1 MEPGSFTSEPQYQRP
16 DDRNA
21 MVHFIPR
28 PVIQQQM
35 PVPVATPQVVA
46 PVSSG
51 FFHFLDPQMARPL
64 FNKFGRE
71 PWIFHRLDFYGNS
84 IILGAICNALAF
96 IIYGFY
102 RCKVYRVN
110 DTFLWSVILLFGG
123 LGQITAGFL
132 EYCKGRTFPCTVYLC
147 LGFYCLSHY
156 AYYVIPNHLI
166 INQNPYM
173 YYTYDN
179 DSMAAFYAGWTF
191 IAFALLLGAIRS
203 NLFYILQMA
212 TCFAFFLLRAI
223 GEGSNSWGTKWHAA
237 GILEAISG
245 FFSLFIGIS
254 QILNNETCYRLC
266 FPTCPMSP
274 DNEID
279 MLPPHR
285 IYPQVV
291 AAPVAP
297 VVTTPVVPVV
307 EQPVV
312 PVVPVVEQPVVPVVP
327 VVEQPVAVVEQPVVP
342 VVPVVEQPVIA
353 EPDQPL

>member
-16 DDRNA
+16 DDRND
-21 MVHFIPR
+21 MVHYIPR
-28 PVIQQQM
+28 PIIHQQTVSPQIVQ
-35 PVPVATPQVVA
+35 PVPVNP
-46 PVSSG
+46 G
-51 FFHFLDPQMARPL
+51 FYHYLDPHMAGPL
-64 FNKFGRE
+64 FDKFGRE

-156 AYYVIPNHLI
+156 AYYVIPKHLL

-179 DSMAAFYAGWTF
+179 DSMATFYAGWTF

-203 NLFYILQMA
+203 NLLYILQIC

-223 GEGSNSWGTKWHAA
+223 GEGSDSWGTKWHAA

-279 MLPPHR
+279 MLPPHLMH
-285 IYPQVV
+285 PQGI
-291 AAPVAP
+291 P
-297 VVTTPVVPVV
+297 VVQQPVVPVVQQPVVPVV

-312 PVVPVVEQPVVPVVP
+312 PVVEQPVVP
-327 VVEQPVAVVEQPVVP
+327 VVEQPVVP